1 MKKIILQISVLL
13 LISIACNKTDK
24 QQKLKEEIQMLE
36 KEFEAYVKTNGIAQ
50 GFYEFADD
58 SAVILRE
65 NDSLIKGK
73 NNIKTYYQK
82 AVFKRASVSW
92 TPDFIN
98 VADDKD
104 ESVIRIEPVMQTST
118 NTMTEFG
125 PSPLYGIFPPTR
137 GPANLLNM
145 AEKL

>member
-1 MKKIILQISVLL
+1 MKKIILQILVLL
-13 LISIACNKTDK
+13 LISTACNKTDK
-24 QQKLKEEIQMLE
+24 QQKLKEEIQMIE

-98 VADDKD
+98 VADDGSLAYTYGRYLWTVKD
-104 ESVIRIEPVMQTST
+104 ST
-118 NTMTEFG
+118 GELRQSAGVFHTVWKRQSNG
-125 PSPLYGIFPPTR
+125 KWKYVWD
-137 GPANLLNM
+137 
-145 AEKL
+145 